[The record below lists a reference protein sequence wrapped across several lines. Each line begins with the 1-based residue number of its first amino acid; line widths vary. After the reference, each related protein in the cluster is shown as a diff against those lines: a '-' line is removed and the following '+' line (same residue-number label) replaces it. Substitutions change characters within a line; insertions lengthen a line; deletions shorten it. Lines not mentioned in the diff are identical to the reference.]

1 MDYNR
6 ILGMNIRLPVSFG
19 GISKTYNETVGVDIS
34 KLTIDV
40 HLHLINQHKQF
51 ANNAKGF
58 KALLAWI
65 KKHKVKSDEVYFCF
79 EHTGLY
85 SLSLAAFLAEK
96 NILFS
101 MVSGLEVKRSMG
113 VVRGKNDKVD
123 AARIAE
129 YAHLRRDKLKKTVL
143 PSKEVLKIKNLLAI
157 RERMVTQKGGY
168 KASCKEYSSVLKK
181 SEVKVLIHTHSK
193 LIKVLAQEIKE
204 VEAEIMKIIRSDE
217 TINNLYKLV
226 TSIKGVGFVLGASL
240 IVTTNCFTAF
250 ENARQY
256 ACYTGI
262 APFPFQSGT
271 SIKGNTKVSKMGNQ
285 NMKKLLLMG
294 ASSARQHDPEIRQY
308 YLKRIEKGKNK
319 MSTLNVIKN
328 KLIHRVF
335 AVVKRGT
342 PYLSI
347 AKYAS

>member
-1 MDYNR
+1 MKN
-6 ILGMNIRLPVSFG
+6 
-19 GISKTYNETVGVDIS
+19 YNETVGVDIS

-129 YAHLRRDKLKKTVL
+129 YAL
-143 PSKEVLKIKNLLAI
+143 PLVDGATLDNFFHENEVSIRGLNYNALLAD
-157 RERMVTQKGGY
+157 
-168 KASCKEYSSVLKK
+168 LNP
-181 SEVKVLIHTHSK
+181 
-193 LIKVLAQEIKE
+193 
-204 VEAEIMKIIRSDE
+204 KI
-217 TINNLYKLV
+217 
-226 TSIKGVGFVLGASL
+226 F
-240 IVTTNCFTAF
+240 
-250 ENARQY
+250 
-256 ACYTGI
+256 
-262 APFPFQSGT
+262 
-271 SIKGNTKVSKMGNQ
+271 
-285 NMKKLLLMG
+285 LLEL
-294 ASSARQHDPEIRQY
+294 
-308 YLKRIEKGKNK
+308 
-319 MSTLNVIKN
+319 
-328 KLIHRVF
+328 
-335 AVVKRGT
+335 
-342 PYLSI
+342 
-347 AKYAS
+347 